1 MLLLALSQIYTRVFN
16 FWKSFDLDSL
26 QSCQDRATRIVI
38 LTNFGSISGILGDI
52 SECQGLQTYSRR
64 LWSLENWTEK
74 KIFNAWLWA
83 V

>member
-1 MLLLALSQIYTRVFN
+1 MVLLALSQIYTRVFH
-16 FWKSFDLDSL
+16 FWKSFDLDSP
-26 QSCQDRATRIVI
+26 QSRQDLATRIVI
-38 LTNFGSISGILGDI
+38 LTNCGSISGILGDI
-52 SECQGLQTYSRR
+52 SESQGLQTYSRR